1 MLLEVKSRLRRGAGV
16 AALGALAVSSGC
28 ATVSTQQEVALG
40 ADYSRQINRQL
51 PLINDASTVN
61 YINTL
66 GRRIAAAND
75 PRGLRYTFYVVNSDQ
90 INAFAVPGGYIYI
103 NRGVIERSANES
115 ELAGVLAHE
124 IGHVV
129 ERHSI
134 EQLERAQG
142 ANTLLSIL
150 YGGVLRRNPGGL
162 ERAGVQLGGQAI
174 FAGYSRDAEREA
186 DRDAIAFL
194 VRVGISPRG
203 LPTFFQKLLAEKQRN
218 PSRVAQWFATHPTTE
233 ERISSTQALINQTP
247 GANNA
252 SLASNSSS
260 FASVQSRVRSLSP
273 QPADRGRTAAR

>member
-1 MLLEVKSRLRRGAGV
+1 MSLTVTHRVRRRAGV
-16 AALGALAVSSGC
+16 LALGAVAATSGC

-40 ADYSRQINRQL
+40 ADYSRQINQQL

-61 YINTL
+61 YINQL

-90 INAFAVPGGYIYI
+90 INAFAVPGGYIYV
-103 NRGVIERSANES
+103 NRGVIERAANES

-134 EQLERAQG
+134 EQLQRAQG
-142 ANTLLSIL
+142 ANALLTIL
-150 YGGVLRRNPGGL
+150 YGAVLRRNPGTV
-162 ERAGVQLGGQAI
+162 ERAGVQLGGQAV

-194 VRVGISPRG
+194 VRVGLSPRG
-203 LPTFFQKLLAEKQRN
+203 LPTFFEKLLAERQRN
-218 PSRVAQWFATHPTTE
+218 PGRVAQWFATHPTTE
-233 ERISSTQALINQTP
+233 ERISNTQALIQQTP
-247 GANNA
+247 GATGN
-252 SLASNSSS
+252 LAANSQA
-260 FASVQSRVRSLSP
+260 FVNVQSRVRSLSP
-273 QPADRGRTAAR
+273 QPSDRNRTAAR